1 MILVP
6 LLQFGVLFSLA
17 VSSQEGP
24 AVYTP
29 QGKKDPFE
37 PRNREQHDTVET
49 PLTAPLRQLA
59 ISELVI
65 VGTAVGKLGGFAL
78 VQGADRLTHLA
89 PTKARFADGHLA
101 GDFGRL
107 GDFPGRWERHG
118 PVLGHEANSIRRGV
132 SENMP
137 IGPRLRRRCVA
148 LLWILAAATTTR
160 GWGQEVPEVPRPAA
174 ADGIHETGRRLPGG
188 FLSHRR

>member
-24 AVYTP
+24 AAYAP

-37 PRNREQHDTVET
+37 PRIREQYDTVET

-89 PTKARFADGHLA
+89 PMKARFADGHLVGISEDWVIFRVDGSGTDRSWVTKRIRSA
-101 GDFGRL
+101 G
-107 GDFPGRWERHG
+107 E
-118 PVLGHEANSIRRGV
+118 
-132 SENMP
+132 
-137 IGPRLRRRCVA
+137 
-148 LLWILAAATTTR
+148 
-160 GWGQEVPEVPRPAA
+160 
-174 ADGIHETGRRLPGG
+174 
-188 FLSHRR
+188 